1 MTTIGIMQ
9 PRISRRSGAS
19 AVEFALC
26 APLLFLLV
34 FASWEFSRANMIP
47 GTMENAAY
55 EGCRRGI
62 VPGASA
68 SDVRA
73 SAQAVLNSAFAT
85 NAILTVT
92 PPVIIDDTPEVT
104 VTIDVPLDQNSWVP
118 PFFLGGRTLRSSYT
132 LAREIN
138 ETMSVP

>member
-9 PRISRRSGAS
+9 PRNARRSGAS

-34 FASWEFSRANMIP
+34 FAAWEFSRANMILN
-47 GTMENAAY
+47 TMENAAY

-68 SDVRA
+68 NDVRA
-73 SAQAVLNSAFAT
+73 SAQAAT
-85 NAILTVT
+85 NTSTLIPAAAQIVARRPTLGSSTNAASR
-92 PPVIIDDTPEVT
+92 
-104 VTIDVPLDQNSWVP
+104 VP
-118 PFFLGGRTLRSSYT
+118 G
-132 LAREIN
+132 
-138 ETMSVP
+138 